1 MTVYDKV
8 KFEQYLSANTNLNKV
23 IEEESNPKK
32 LIIPGY
38 SKPCVICKIRES
50 IHTHTHTHT
59 HTHKKTTVSYTPL
72 TLPKKLDV

>member
-59 HTHKKTTVSYTPL
+59 HTQIHISIPTQPVLVTHQ
-72 TLPKKLDV
+72 